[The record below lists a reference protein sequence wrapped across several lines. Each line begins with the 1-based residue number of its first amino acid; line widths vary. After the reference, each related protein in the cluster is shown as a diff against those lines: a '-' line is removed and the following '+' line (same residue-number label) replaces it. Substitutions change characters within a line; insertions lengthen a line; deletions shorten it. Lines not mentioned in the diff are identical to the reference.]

1 MASTIKLLGPE
12 GNLGSASNVSF
23 AKVVRVLNN
32 KASVQLITRATSGGE
47 VLGTVTLAAGEVAY
61 IEKASTDTLLGVA
74 TSLAVGVGYSN

>member
-1 MASTIKLLGPE
+1 
-12 GNLGSASNVSF
+12 VSF

-32 KASVQLITRATSGGE
+32 KASVQLITRASSGGE
-47 VLGTVTLAAGEVAY
+47 VLGTVTLAAGEIAY

>member
-12 GNLGSASNVSF
+12 VNLGAATNVSF

-32 KASVQLITRATSGGE
+32 KTTTQLITRANSDGQ
-47 VLGTVTLAAGEVAY
+47 VLGTVTLAGGEVAY

>member
-12 GNLGSASNVSF
+12 VNLGSATNVSF

-32 KASVQLITRATSGGE
+32 KTSVQLITRASSGGE

-61 IEKASTDTLLGVA
+61 IEKAPSDTLLGVA
-74 TSLAVGVGYSN
+74 TSLAVGVAYSN

>member
-1 MASTIKLLGPE
+1 MASTIKLLGSE
-12 GNLGSASNVSF
+12 VNLATATNVSF

-32 KASVQLITRATSGGE
+32 KASVQLITRASSGGE
-47 VLGTVTLAAGEVAY
+47 VLGTVTLAAGEIAY

>member
-12 GNLGSASNVSF
+12 VNLGSATNVSF

-32 KASVQLITRATSGGE
+32 KTSVQLITRASSGGE

-61 IEKASTDTLLGVA
+61 IEKAPSDTLLSVA
-74 TSLAVGVGYSN
+74 TSLAVGVAYSN

>member
-12 GNLGSASNVSF
+12 VNLGSATNVSF

-32 KASVQLITRATSGGE
+32 KTSVQLITRASSGGE
-47 VLGTVTLAAGEVAY
+47 VLGTVTLAAGEIAY